1 VRESRAPAVA
11 IVTGASRGIGRA
23 IAVRLAADGLAVA
36 VTGRD
41 RACLDAVVA
50 EIAAAGGRALAVG
63 ADLAREPDIEHLVDA
78 VEGQLGSPDV
88 LVNNAGMATLGRVDQ
103 TSFADF
109 RAMIEVNL
117 LGTILVT
124 RAVVPGMAERGH
136 GHVVALTSPVGRAP
150 RPFLATYSATKAAVN
165 AFHDALRQELR
176 TQGVRVSVVEVDK
189 VATGFGDRWPAALH
203 DEAERAWRAGGFKFH
218 GEPVSV
224 ADVADVVSFVV
235 DRRPAVALN
244 VIRVQP
250 AIEDPTEP

>member
-1 VRESRAPAVA
+1 M
-11 IVTGASRGIGRA
+11 TGASRGIGRA
-23 IAVRLAADGLAVA
+23 IAVRLAADGLGVA

-41 RACLDAVVA
+41 VARLDAVVA
-50 EIAAAGGRALAVG
+50 EITAAGGRAHAVV
-63 ADLAREPDIEHLVDA
+63 ADLAREADVEQLVDD
-78 VEGQLGSPDV
+78 VERRLGPPDV

-103 TSFADF
+103 TAPAEF
-109 RAMIEVNL
+109 RTMIEVNL

-124 RAVVPGMAERGH
+124 RAVVPGMVDRGR
-136 GHVVALTSPVGRAP
+136 GHVVAVTSPVARAP
-150 RPFLATYSATKAAVN
+150 RPYLAAYSATKAAVN

-235 DRRPAVALN
+235 ERRAAVALN
-244 VIRVQP
+244 VVRVQP
-250 AIEDPTEP
+250 AIEDPRDAG

>member
-1 VRESRAPAVA
+1 VSVV

-23 IAVRLAADGLAVA
+23 IAVRLAADGWVVA

-41 RACLDAVVA
+41 VARLDSVVA
-50 EIAAAGGRALAVG
+50 EIEAAGGRAHAVA
-63 ADLAREPDIEHLVDA
+63 ADLAREAEVEQLVDD
-78 VEGQLGSPDV
+78 VERRLGPPDV
-88 LVNNAGMATLGRVDQ
+88 LVNNAGMSTLGRVDQ
-103 TSFADF
+103 TTPAEF
-109 RAMIEVNL
+109 RTTVEVNL

-124 RAVVPGMAERGH
+124 RAVIPGMVERGR
-136 GHVVALTSPVGRAP
+136 GHVVALTSPVARAP
-150 RPFLATYSATKAAVN
+150 RPYLATYSATKAGVN
-165 AFHDALRQELR
+165 AFHESLRQEVR

-218 GEPVSV
+218 GEAVAV

-244 VIRVQP
+244 VVRVQP
-250 AIEDPTEP
+250 AIEDPTTE